1 LARDDLD
8 DQEQGLGALFG
19 QLIDATAALIRAE
32 IELQRRLMVRRL
44 MGSQAALV
52 MTIAAALLL
61 QATVTVF
68 LVGLVIVLSEWIG
81 GVAAL
86 LIVILLAVGAS
97 VALLLAAR
105 KRFRQIAASLSDRFR

>member
-1 LARDDLD
+1 MSRDDPD

-32 IELQRRLMVRRL
+32 IELQRQLMVRRL
-44 MGSQAALV
+44 TGSQAALI

-68 LVGLVIVLSEWIG
+68 LVGLVIVLGEWIG

-86 LIVILLAVGAS
+86 LIVILLAVGVSA
-97 VALLLAAR
+97 ALLLAAR
-105 KRFRQIAASLSDRFR
+105 KRFREIAASISERFK

>member
-1 LARDDLD
+1 
-8 DQEQGLGALFG
+8 
-19 QLIDATAALIRAE
+19 
-32 IELQRRLMVRRL
+32 
-44 MGSQAALV
+44 
-52 MTIAAALLL
+52 
-61 QATVTVF
+61 
-68 LVGLVIVLSEWIG
+68 VLSEWIG